1 MRPNRSI
8 IDLLF
13 LPAVAI
19 TGAPAGPSG
28 SGAGASPGRELRTLG
43 WFLGLSLVGLS
54 VLLAGLIWDASL
66 HAHNPE
72 LAHHEGLFTLSNP
85 GHLLLF
91 IGIVAVAVGVVGAI
105 WARLGVTTDPRWSR
119 RARGL
124 LVASTAYITILSVVA
139 LNRPD
144 STTASSC
151 AWVTSFTCERRA
163 LSPSTTFGCTS
174 NPSTR

>member
-8 IDLLF
+8 IDLLV

-139 LNRPD
+139 PVKAPF
-144 STTASSC
+144 S
-151 AWVTSFTCERRA
+151 
-163 LSPSTTFGCTS
+163 
-174 NPSTR
+174 

>member
-28 SGAGASPGRELRTLG
+28 SGAGASPGRALRTLG

-105 WARLGVTTDPRWSR
+105 WARLGSRPIHGGRPGPAACWSS
-119 RARGL
+119 APP
-124 LVASTAYITILSVVA
+124 T
-139 LNRPD
+139 
-144 STTASSC
+144 
-151 AWVTSFTCERRA
+151 
-163 LSPSTTFGCTS
+163 SPSC
-174 NPSTR
+174 RWWR